1 MPQFSQS
8 APIIFSTS
16 MHSEFVILIS
26 FVRENNNLQL
36 GPRDDID
43 NMTKLIYS
51 YKTEPKSWQIYFYFY
66 QYLSLKHSRYGFVIT
81 LNCNNLF

>member
-16 MHSEFVILIS
+16 MHCEFVILIS

-43 NMTKLIYS
+43 NMTLDLYIAIKLS
-51 YKTEPKSWQIYFYFY
+51 
-66 QYLSLKHSRYGFVIT
+66 
-81 LNCNNLF
+81 